1 MKLIYTAISKQLFY
15 FRMHISKFVLEKNAI
30 PLKSFYAF

>member
-30 PLKSFYAF
+30 PLNPFMLF